1 MKSPSLNELMG
12 FWPLC
17 ILLAFS
23 LIVLFSIGPQRRDEA
38 RKYLQQRNENRMR
51 ISNMIMPLSA
61 LTGGNL
67 EGMVT
72 MNGGSNPLVEDLKK
86 DFDIMQTTYA
96 QLKNGIDDQKNR
108 TDANAQMLLKVM
120 GDTPEKTNDLT
131 HANVNMDDPSKT
143 RIPKIVM

>member
-1 MKSPSLNELMG
+1 MMKSFSLSSLMF
-12 FWPLC
+12 FWPVC

-23 LIVLFSIGPQRRDEA
+23 LIVLISVGPQRRDEV
-38 RKYLQQRNENRMR
+38 RKYLQRRDESGRR

-67 EGMVT
+67 EGMT
-72 MNGGSNPLVEDLKK
+72 TNNNPMFEDLKK

-120 GDTPEKTNDLT
+120 GDTPNKTNDLT

-143 RIPKIVM
+143 RIPKVIM